1 MITVKPVNG
10 TIDLGR
16 EGENLAR
23 QVVLPLEDLAAGKGY
38 GLLLHQRAGDSS
50 PYPVV
55 ARQEGNS
62 LIWAVTGADTGAAG
76 LGSAEVRWLG
86 NDGRIIKSRIFQ
98 TVTEKALSDPGEPPE
113 VYEGYVEA
121 VAANA
126 WDARN
131 AAAESKAL
139 YARVREELD
148 SGTLKGEKGDPGPT
162 GPAGPQG
169 EPGTTGPQGPQGM
182 QGPVGPAGA
191 DGKDGAP
198 GADGHTPEYGVD
210 YGTPEQISGIAQ
222 QAAEILQPEV
232 DQIMDDLA
240 DKLPKSPADWEAWT
254 AEEQAAA
261 RERIG
266 IDKPVERIEELT
278 VTEEGTTVIER
289 TVTPTGDDYK
299 FRRLIVCVE
308 SKKNSTTAQVTFQ
321 ATSDGGKTYT
331 ITVNNLINTTNRLS
345 QVEFFISN
353 GVLKAMYTAPNSNGY
368 WSGTVNTNANLMIF
382 GSHIKKLRLY
392 AVGGASFAAESKFT
406 IYGVRA

>member
-86 NDGRIIKSRIFQ
+86 NDGRIIKSRIYH
-98 TVTEKALSDPGEPPE
+98 TVTQKALSDPESPPE
-113 VYEGYVEA
+113 AYEGYVEA

-139 YARVREELD
+139 YARVREELAA
-148 SGTLKGEKGDPGPT
+148 GTLKGEKGDKGDPG

-169 EPGTTGPQGPQGM
+169 PKGDPGEQGPAGENGPQGEKG
-182 QGPVGPAGA
+182 
-191 DGKDGAP
+191 DP
-198 GADGHTPEYGVD
+198 GADGRTPVKGTD
-210 YGTPEQISGIAQ
+210 Y
-222 QAAEILQPEV
+222 
-232 DQIMDDLA
+232 
-240 DKLPKSPADWEAWT
+240 WT
-254 AEEQAAA
+254 AADQTSMVNDVLAA
-261 RERIG
+261 
-266 IDKPVERIEELT
+266 L
-278 VTEEGTTVIER
+278 
-289 TVTPTGDDYK
+289 PT
-299 FRRLIVCVE
+299 
-308 SKKNSTTAQVTFQ
+308 
-321 ATSDGGKTYT
+321 
-331 ITVNNLINTTNRLS
+331 
-345 QVEFFISN
+345 
-353 GVLKAMYTAPNSNGY
+353 
-368 WSGTVNTNANLMIF
+368 WSG
-382 GSHIKKLRLY
+382 
-392 AVGGASFAAESKFT
+392 GA
-406 IYGVRA
+406 Y

>member
-86 NDGRIIKSRIFQ
+86 NDGQIIKSRIFQ

-139 YARVREELD
+139 YARVQEELAA
-148 SGTLKGEKGDPGPT
+148 GKLKGEKGDKGDPG

-169 EPGTTGPQGPQGM
+169 PKGDPGEQGPAGENGPQGEKG
-182 QGPVGPAGA
+182 
-191 DGKDGAP
+191 DP
-198 GADGHTPEYGVD
+198 GADGRTPVKGTDYFTPEEIGSIQD
-210 YGTPEQISGIAQ
+210 
-222 QAAEILQPEV
+222 QAAQNAADLLAQTLSPLRFSDITVPASAFAADSTYPDYPYRAAVALTGVLERMIPEV
-232 DQIMDDLA
+232 VFSVSTLA
-240 DKLPKSPADWEAWT
+240 DTGFA
-254 AEEQAAA
+254 
-261 RERIG
+261 
-266 IDKPVERIEELT
+266 PV
-278 VTEEGTTVIER
+278 
-289 TVTPTGDDYK
+289 
-299 FRRLIVCVE
+299 
-308 SKKNSTTAQVTFQ
+308 AQCY
-321 ATSDGGKTYT
+321 DGGVYIWADGIPSGDVAIHT
-331 ITVNNLINTTNRLS
+331 ILCW
-345 QVEFFISN
+345 
-353 GVLKAMYTAPNSNGY
+353 K
-368 WSGTVNTNANLMIF
+368 
-382 GSHIKKLRLY
+382 
-392 AVGGASFAAESKFT
+392 GAGA
-406 IYGVRA
+406 